1 MLPRPYRL
9 TRSDE
14 YKRVQRGG
22 RSRAHPLLILVSAP
36 NGGDMVRV
44 GLTVGKKVGGAVA
57 RNRAKR
63 LLREA
68 VRLYLSRIAP
78 GHDIVLVGRPETPG
92 AGREAVAAAL
102 GQLLQRSGLLIRGV
116 VKTAMADMARKDG

>member
-9 TRSDE
+9 TRSDQ

-22 RSRAHPLLILVSAP
+22 RSRAHPLLILASAP
-36 NGGDMVRV
+36 NGGDTVRV

-68 VRLYLSRIAP
+68 VRLYLPRIAP

-92 AGREAVAAAL
+92 AGRDAVAAAL
-102 GQLLQRSGLLIRGV
+102 GQLLQRSALLTRGIV
-116 VKTAMADMARKDG
+116 TAVPADAARKDG